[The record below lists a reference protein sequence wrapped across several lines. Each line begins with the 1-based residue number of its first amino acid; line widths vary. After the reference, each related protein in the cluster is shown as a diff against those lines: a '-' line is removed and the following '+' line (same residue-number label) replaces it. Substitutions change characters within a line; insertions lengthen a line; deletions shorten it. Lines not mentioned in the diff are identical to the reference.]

1 VKSNI
6 GHTQAAAG
14 VAGVIKMVMAMRHGL
29 LPKTLNADEPSP
41 HVDWSTGEVR
51 LLSEPAP
58 WESNGVQRRAG
69 VSSFGASG
77 TNAHL
82 ILEEAPAGDTV
93 APVEGTVFA
102 GDVVPWVVSGKS
114 VPALRGQA
122 GRLLAH
128 VESASE
134 LDVVDVGVSLAAR
147 SVFER
152 RAVVVGNGREELLE
166 GLAALAEGMP
176 SPSVVEGVGPLV
188 GGGPVFVFSGQ
199 GGQWLGMGVELLD
212 SSAVFAGLV
221 AECGVALSPFVD
233 WVLEDVLRGVG
244 GAPGLD
250 RVDVVQPV
258 LWGVMVAVAGLWR
271 ACGVVPVGVVGH
283 SQGEIAAACVAGG
296 LSLEGGARLVVGR
309 SRALVGLMGRGGMV
323 SVALGAEEV
332 EGRLGQW
339 DGRLGL
345 AAVNGPGSVVVSGE
359 REALDGFLAELVEG
373 GVRAREIPV
382 GYASHSSQIEEIREE
397 LLDACVGVVP
407 RSGGVPFY
415 STVTGG
421 LLDTAELDAGYW
433 YRNLRETVRFDAV
446 TRVLLG
452 EGRRVFVEVGP
463 HPVLSVAVQETVD
476 EILGDPD
483 GAVVVGSLRR
493 GEGGAGRFV
502 SSLAEVWVRGAEVDW
517 AKLLPDSAR
526 RVGLPTYAFQRERYW
541 LMGSPGAGDVTSI
554 GQSSAGHPL
563 LGAAVGLADGD
574 QWLFTGRISLE
585 SHAWLADHAVMGTV
599 LLPGTAFLELA
610 LHAGNQVGC
619 GVVQE
624 LTLEAPLVLG
634 EHDGVAL
641 QVSVGEPDEAGARSL
656 GIYSRAADP
665 SDEGVSPEQEWTR
678 HASGV
683 LASAQDAVSDRDVML
698 TERASVLAASWPPE
712 GAEVIDVDGLYDGLA
727 AVGLEYGPAFQ
738 GLRSAWRRGDEVFAE
753 VALSEGERREAG
765 SFGVHPALLDAA
777 LHTAGLSLSGDDP
790 HAQIMLRLPFS
801 WGGVRLDASGA
812 VSLRVCLASSG
823 ENAVSLVGVDEAGVL
838 VASVDSLV
846 VREVSGEQL
855 GAARGGHRDSLFGM
869 SWSVVPV
876 SQEPPRG
883 KLVVLGGEDSAIAGA
898 LAGLEGAVET
908 FADLAALG
916 AAVDDG
922 QAVPE
927 AVLVDLAGG
936 SMRTTAH
943 RALGLVQAWLADERF
958 SAARLVLITR
968 GAVAVRSG
976 EAVAGLA
983 QSPVWGLVRS
993 AQSESPGRFVLI
1005 DVEDDRA
1012 AWGVLGGAL
1021 AVDESQLAV
1030 RGGEVFVPR
1039 LVRGGAGGLVAPTDV
1054 GEWRLDAGAQ
1064 GSLESLS
1071 LVPAPEMA
1079 GSLEPGWVRVG
1090 VRAGGL
1096 NFRDVLMALGMYPG
1110 EAVVGSEGAGV
1121 VLEVGPGVEGLCVG
1135 DRVTGLL
1142 GGFGPVA
1149 VTDRRFVVRV
1159 PDEWSFAQSASV
1171 PVVFLTAFYGL
1182 VDLARVRPG
1191 DRVLVHAAAG
1201 GVGMAA
1207 VQLARHLGAEVFA
1220 TASPGKWPAL
1230 EAMGLDRA
1238 HIASSRTVEFR
1249 ERFLRASA
1257 GRGMDVVLDSLAGEF
1272 VDASLDLLGEGGRFI
1287 EMGKTDIR
1295 DPGELAASHPGVSY
1309 RAFDLIEAG
1318 PERIQGMLCELLGLF
1333 AVGALELLPVMAW
1346 DVRRAPDAFRF
1357 MSQARHT
1364 GKIVLTLPA
1373 SIDPEGTVLVTGGT
1387 GTLGGLLARH
1397 LVAVHGARH
1406 LLLTGRRGL
1415 EAEGAQEL
1423 KAELEVLGANVTI
1436 AACDVAD
1443 RAQLE
1448 ALIDSIPNE
1457 QPLDAVV
1464 HAAGVL
1470 DDGLI
1475 GSLTAERL
1483 DGVLAPKAHA
1493 AWHLHE
1499 LTEHLD
1505 LSMFVLFSSA
1515 AGTLGSPGQGNYAAA
1530 NAFLDALA
1538 AYRRARGL
1546 TGTSM
1551 AWGLWQQASGLTDA
1565 LSEADLARMKRSGV
1579 GALSSEE
1586 GLELF
1591 DAVLA
1596 GGEALMLPVPLDL
1609 AALRAQARAEML
1621 PAIFAGL
1628 VRVPTR
1634 RAGDQGA
1641 SLARRLAATPEP
1653 QREGVML
1660 DLVRGEVA
1668 AVLGHASPDA
1678 IDTQRAF
1685 KDLGF
1690 DSLAAVELRNRL
1702 NATTGLRLP
1711 ATLVF
1716 DYPTTSAI
1724 ADHLMRAIFP
1734 RLGSAG
1740 AVDPG
1745 EDEIRQL
1752 LASIPL
1758 TRLREAGL
1766 MESLLQLAGQE
1777 GETSLLEADSEDL
1790 ELIDTMDVEALVR
1803 TTLDSSETDPRS

>member
-1 VKSNI
+1 
-6 GHTQAAAG
+6 
-14 VAGVIKMVMAMRHGL
+14 
-29 LPKTLNADEPSP
+29 
-41 HVDWSTGEVR
+41 
-51 LLSEPAP
+51 
-58 WESNGVQRRAG
+58 
-69 VSSFGASG
+69 
-77 TNAHL
+77 
-82 ILEEAPAGDTV
+82 
-93 APVEGTVFA
+93 
-102 GDVVPWVVSGKS
+102 
-114 VPALRGQA
+114 
-122 GRLLAH
+122 
-128 VESASE
+128 
-134 LDVVDVGVSLAAR
+134 
-147 SVFER
+147 
-152 RAVVVGNGREELLE
+152 
-166 GLAALAEGMP
+166 
-176 SPSVVEGVGPLV
+176 
-188 GGGPVFVFSGQ
+188 
-199 GGQWLGMGVELLD
+199 
-212 SSAVFAGLV
+212 
-221 AECGVALSPFVD
+221 
-233 WVLEDVLRGVG
+233 
-244 GAPGLD
+244 
-250 RVDVVQPV
+250 
-258 LWGVMVAVAGLWR
+258 
-271 ACGVVPVGVVGH
+271 
-283 SQGEIAAACVAGG
+283 
-296 LSLEGGARLVVGR
+296 
-309 SRALVGLMGRGGMV
+309 
-323 SVALGAEEV
+323 
-332 EGRLGQW
+332 
-339 DGRLGL
+339 
-345 AAVNGPGSVVVSGE
+345 
-359 REALDGFLAELVEG
+359 
-373 GVRAREIPV
+373 
-382 GYASHSSQIEEIREE
+382 
-397 LLDACVGVVP
+397 
-407 RSGGVPFY
+407 
-415 STVTGG
+415 
-421 LLDTAELDAGYW
+421 
-433 YRNLRETVRFDAV
+433 
-446 TRVLLG
+446 
-452 EGRRVFVEVGP
+452 
-463 HPVLSVAVQETVD
+463 
-476 EILGDPD
+476 
-483 GAVVVGSLRR
+483 
-493 GEGGAGRFV
+493 
-502 SSLAEVWVRGAEVDW
+502 
-517 AKLLPDSAR
+517 
-526 RVGLPTYAFQRERYW
+526 
-541 LMGSPGAGDVTSI
+541 
-554 GQSSAGHPL
+554 
-563 LGAAVGLADGD
+563 
-574 QWLFTGRISLE
+574 
-585 SHAWLADHAVMGTV
+585 
-599 LLPGTAFLELA
+599 
-610 LHAGNQVGC
+610 
-619 GVVQE
+619 
-624 LTLEAPLVLG
+624 
-634 EHDGVAL
+634 
-641 QVSVGEPDEAGARSL
+641 
-656 GIYSRAADP
+656 
-665 SDEGVSPEQEWTR
+665 
-678 HASGV
+678 
-683 LASAQDAVSDRDVML
+683 
-698 TERASVLAASWPPE
+698 
-712 GAEVIDVDGLYDGLA
+712 
-727 AVGLEYGPAFQ
+727 
-738 GLRSAWRRGDEVFAE
+738 
-753 VALSEGERREAG
+753 
-765 SFGVHPALLDAA
+765 
-777 LHTAGLSLSGDDP
+777 
-790 HAQIMLRLPFS
+790 
-801 WGGVRLDASGA
+801 
-812 VSLRVCLASSG
+812 
-823 ENAVSLVGVDEAGVL
+823 
-838 VASVDSLV
+838 
-846 VREVSGEQL
+846 
-855 GAARGGHRDSLFGM
+855 
-869 SWSVVPV
+869 
-876 SQEPPRG
+876 
-883 KLVVLGGEDSAIAGA
+883 
-898 LAGLEGAVET
+898 
-908 FADLAALG
+908 
-916 AAVDDG
+916 
-922 QAVPE
+922 
-927 AVLVDLAGG
+927 
-936 SMRTTAH
+936 
-943 RALGLVQAWLADERF
+943 
-958 SAARLVLITR
+958 
-968 GAVAVRSG
+968 
-976 EAVAGLA
+976 
-983 QSPVWGLVRS
+983 
-993 AQSESPGRFVLI
+993 
-1005 DVEDDRA
+1005 
-1012 AWGVLGGAL
+1012 
-1021 AVDESQLAV
+1021 
-1030 RGGEVFVPR
+1030 
-1039 LVRGGAGGLVAPTDV
+1039 
-1054 GEWRLDAGAQ
+1054 
-1064 GSLESLS
+1064 
-1071 LVPAPEMA
+1071 MA